1 MTKTDAHPT
10 KTGAVKRLNS
20 YVIVNDNH
28 HEEWVL
34 IAGYPHAVRHPS
46 HVRWGYRLGYGSLF
60 QPAETAP
67 HLSDKTSGL
76 LFTRRWFYAALVAAW
91 RLGDSNSQGDLL
103 KRRRST
109 PQCAMAHQQDCASHP
124 GVTLAVYPPAIL
136 FPPTV
141 TTKQPALTT
150 Q

>member
-1 MTKTDAHPT
+1 M
-10 KTGAVKRLNS
+10 
-20 YVIVNDNH
+20 
-28 HEEWVL
+28 L

-46 HVRWGYRLGYGSLF
+46 HVRWGDRLGYGSLF

-67 HLSDKTSGL
+67 HLSDKTLCL
-76 LFTRRWFYAALVAAW
+76 LFTRRLFYAALVAAW

-103 KRRRST
+103 KRRRLT
-109 PQCAMAHQQDCASHP
+109 PQRAFARNQDGVKHP
-124 GVTLAVYPPAIL
+124 GVTLIVYPPAIL

-150 Q
+150 LSAWSIRTVK